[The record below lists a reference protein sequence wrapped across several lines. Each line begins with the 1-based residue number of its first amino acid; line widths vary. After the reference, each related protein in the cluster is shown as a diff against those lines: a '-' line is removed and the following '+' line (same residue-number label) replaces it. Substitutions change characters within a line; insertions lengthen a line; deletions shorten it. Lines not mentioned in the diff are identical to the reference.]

1 MAENKQL
8 VLSVGD
14 NLLRIHETRKKL
26 RSLNNKWIS
35 SREEM
40 EEYLKEKEQC
50 ELTMFWSEVITL
62 ITNKALDEVDTSQ
75 SVIKMFITV
84 DLEERT
90 ISYHWENDHA
100 AIRRVFK
107 WECAPE
113 FLIDTI
119 NPPIKECGMV
129 RKEKKKFNPKHSN
142 CEELAKIEFQ
152 IWFPM

>member
-1 MAENKQL
+1 MAENRQL

-14 NLLRIHETRKKL
+14 NLLRIHETRNKL
-26 RSLNNKWIS
+26 KSLNNKWIS
-35 SREEM
+35 SQEEQLKC
-40 EEYLKEKEQC
+40 EKEKKQC

-62 ITNKALDEVDTSQ
+62 ITNKALEEVDTSQ

-84 DLEERT
+84 DLEGRT
-90 ISYHWENDHA
+90 ISYHWENDHT

-113 FLIDTI
+113 LLIDIT

-129 RKEKKKFNPKHSN
+129 RKEKRKFNPKYSN
-142 CEELAKIEFQ
+142 CEELEKIEFQ
-152 IWFPM
+152 IWFPL